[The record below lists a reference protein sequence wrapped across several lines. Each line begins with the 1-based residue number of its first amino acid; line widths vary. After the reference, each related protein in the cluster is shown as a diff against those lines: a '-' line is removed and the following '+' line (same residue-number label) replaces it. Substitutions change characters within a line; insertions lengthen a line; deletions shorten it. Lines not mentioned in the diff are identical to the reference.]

1 MPGVQQ
7 KQKSII
13 LRKHKS
19 KIPSEGLMH
28 SYSSVKKRYFKAWKT
43 KQKQGSSN
51 LFIQYALNITKL
63 DEHSL
68 HHFHKKGVPFQGMRR
83 PILYQNS

>member
-28 SYSSVKKRYFKAWKT
+28 SYSSVKKDT
-43 KQKQGSSN
+43 
-51 LFIQYALNITKL
+51 LKL
-63 DEHSL
+63 GRQSKNKEA
-68 HHFHKKGVPFQGMRR
+68 Q
-83 PILYQNS
+83 IYLYNMP